1 MSESVS
7 DLTVEEEEEE
17 IEMEETPELGL
28 FHKLPPYT
36 LTLTLIHT
44 ISIIILLQ

>member
-7 DLTVEEEEEE
+7 DLTVEEEEEEE

-28 FHKLPPYT
+28 FH
-36 LTLTLIHT
+36 
-44 ISIIILLQ
+44 

>member
-17 IEMEETPELGL
+17 EIEMEDTPEISL
-28 FHKLPPYT
+28 FH
-36 LTLTLIHT
+36 
-44 ISIIILLQ
+44 

>member
-17 IEMEETPELGL
+17 IEMEDTPEIGL

-36 LTLTLIHT
+36 LTLTLT
-44 ISIIILLQ
+44 RSL